1 MSEQL
6 NIQWFPGHMAKTRR
20 MITGSLKL
28 VDCVAE
34 IVDARLPESSRNP
47 EMDMLCRG
55 KPRIVV
61 LNKCDLADEGETA
74 HWLRYYGRNA
84 SAIAVD
90 CKNGRGV
97 SRFTSEVKKLL
108 SAKLERYAAKGMAG
122 RAIRVMVVGI
132 PNCGKSTFINRFAG
146 GRHAKAEDRPGV
158 TRGSQWVTA
167 GGVELLDTPG
177 ILWPKFDDPAV
188 GEKLAFIGSVKDDV
202 IDTETLA
209 ARLLEW
215 LAKEHRAELCARYK
229 LPEEL
234 PDEGMEILSLVAKKR
249 GLLISGGE
257 TDTLRAS
264 AMLLDEFRAAKIGR
278 FTLDKCPD

>member
-6 NIQWFPGHMAKTRR
+6 NIHWFPGHMAKTRR
-20 MITGSLKL
+20 MISGSLRL
-28 VDCVAE
+28 VDCIAE

-47 EMDMLCRG
+47 ELDMLCRG

-61 LNKCDLADEGETA
+61 LNKCDLADENATSR
-74 HWLRYYGRNA
+74 WLRYYGRGS

-90 CKNGRGV
+90 CKNERGL
-97 SRFTSEVKKLL
+97 SRFAPEVKKLIA
-108 SAKLERYAAKGMAG
+108 AKLERYAEKGMSG

-146 GRHAKAEDRPGV
+146 GKHAKVEDRPGV
-158 TRGSQWVTA
+158 TRRSQWVSA

-177 ILWPKFDDPAV
+177 ILWPKFDDHAV

-202 IDTETLA
+202 IDTEMLA
-209 ARLLEW
+209 SRLLEW
-215 LAKEHRAELCARYK
+215 LAAEHRDELRARYK
-229 LPEEL
+229 LTPEL
-234 PDEGMEILSLVAKKR
+234 PSEGTDILSLVAKKR

-257 TDTLRAS
+257 PDTLRAS
-264 AMLLDEFRAAKIGR
+264 AMVLDEFRGAKIGR
-278 FTLDKCPD
+278 FTLDKCPE

>member
-6 NIQWFPGHMAKTRR
+6 NIHWFPGHMAKTRR
-20 MITGSLKL
+20 MISGSLRL
-28 VDCVAE
+28 VDCIAE

-47 EMDMLCRG
+47 ELDMLCRG

-61 LNKCDLADEGETA
+61 LNKCDLADENATA
-74 HWLRYYGRNA
+74 RWLRYYGRGS

-90 CKNGRGV
+90 CKNERGL
-97 SRFTSEVKKLL
+97 SRFAPEVKKLIA
-108 SAKLERYAAKGMAG
+108 AKLERYAEKGMAG

-146 GRHAKAEDRPGV
+146 GKHAKVEDRPGV
-158 TRGSQWVTA
+158 TRRSQWVSA

-202 IDTETLA
+202 IDTEMLA
-209 ARLLEW
+209 SRLLEW
-215 LAKEHRAELCARYK
+215 LAAEHRDELRARYK
-229 LPEEL
+229 LTPEL
-234 PDEGMEILSLVAKKR
+234 PSEGTDILSLVAKKR

-257 TDTLRAS
+257 PDTLRAS
-264 AMLLDEFRAAKIGR
+264 AMVLDEFRGAKIGR
-278 FTLDKCPD
+278 FTLDKCPE